1 MPRASEAD
9 GTPAQS
15 WPPGATASTATP
27 SSSATDTSMTI
38 RSTRSGRTPRAATA
52 GSSDH
57 DQVDAAARPPLR
69 RRRVTPLLR
78 EAAGGG
84 DRSHWRVTITR
95 RRAYRPR
102 TTASTAARGYGGEHQ
117 KLRAQW
123 EPVVDAGAAF
133 CHQPVC
139 VDEDR
144 KSTRLNSSHQIISYA
159 VFCLKKKNKQHQ
171 RPY

>member
-1 MPRASEAD
+1 MPAEA
-9 GTPAQS
+9 G
-15 WPPGATASTATP
+15 PPGATASPATP
-27 SSSATDTSMTI
+27 SSSATDTGMTI

-139 VDEDR
+139 LEELTGPTPPIHPRTPSD
-144 KSTRLNSSHQIISYA
+144 L
-159 VFCLKKKNKQHQ
+159 
-171 RPY
+171 RPPPHPPP